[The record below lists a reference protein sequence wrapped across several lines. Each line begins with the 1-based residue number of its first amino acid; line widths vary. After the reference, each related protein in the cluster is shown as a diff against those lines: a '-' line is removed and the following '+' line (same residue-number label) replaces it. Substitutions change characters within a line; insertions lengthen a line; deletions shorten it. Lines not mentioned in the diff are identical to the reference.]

1 MRYLHADYV
10 RRRATSAA
18 HGLMASLVLTRATRA
33 VDGRVPPQQR
43 RRTAYYLTV
52 VEGRVPVASLAGAL
66 GLSRSKLRRAI
77 GSIEDLRDDASFDRL
92 MDQLASEFATC

>member
-10 RRRATSAA
+10 RRRATRAA
-18 HGLMASLVLTRATRA
+18 HGLMASLVLERATRA

-52 VEGRVPVASLAGAL
+52 VEGRVPVMSLADAL
-66 GLSRSKLRRAI
+66 GLSRTKLKRAL
-77 GSIEDLRDDASFDRL
+77 GAIEDLRDEPAFDSL
-92 MDQLASEFATC
+92 MDQLATEFAAC